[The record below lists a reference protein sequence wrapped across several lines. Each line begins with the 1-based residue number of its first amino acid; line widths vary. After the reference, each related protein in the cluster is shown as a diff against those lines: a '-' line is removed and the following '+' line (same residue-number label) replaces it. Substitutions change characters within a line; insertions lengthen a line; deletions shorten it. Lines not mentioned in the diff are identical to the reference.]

1 MYQMKT
7 KIYFIVAFVLLCLSC
22 NEDTLGI
29 NVTGELTGTVL
40 RDDTEEPLEN
50 VKISTNPASST
61 VFTDVEGNFT
71 LENILVDDY
80 AVQAELDGFST
91 SFESVSITEGNT
103 SSVAFKL
110 EVSSTEN
117 TQPTKPLL
125 VLPEDGQ
132 EDLGSSV
139 EFRWE
144 SMDTDDDEIIY
155 TLELRSGNN
164 SDIRNVEVVADTLV
178 TIENLLLSQTY
189 FWQVSADD
197 GNNDEVTSNISSFK
211 TLNSPGNSVYFVKK
225 VGSNNVIFSGDIN
238 LDSDSSEET
247 IDFNLFQVTS
257 DAVNSFR
264 PKKNDNARKLAFL
277 RTVGGLTHL
286 FISDLSGANEFQV
299 TTTTSVAGF
308 RQDELNYTWS
318 EDGSK
323 LFFANFDKLYS
334 INIDGTGAGE
344 DPIFT
349 TTDGAFISEIASAD
363 FQPNILLLKT
373 NNTQGY
379 DVNLFTYNLN
389 TQTVI
394 DVILSD
400 PMGAVGSI
408 DISANG
414 DRILYSYDTNGDENN
429 QYRIFASRLFE
440 YNAVTNT
447 TEMVDAEAAPGFN
460 DVYGSYTPNEAGI
473 IFTRVSNDADAIP
486 AIYLL
491 QSTSMTNRTDIIFNG
506 GIHPDF
512 E

>member
-1 MYQMKT
+1 MKT
-7 KIYFIVAFVLLCLSC
+7 RIYLFVACILFCLSC

-29 NVTGELTGTVL
+29 KQTGELTGTVL

-50 VKISTNPASST
+50 VKVSTNPASST
-61 VFTDVEGNFT
+61 VFTDVEGKFI
-71 LENILVDDY
+71 LENIEVDDY
-80 AVQAELDGFST
+80 AVQAELDGFAT
-91 SFESVSITEGNT
+91 SFESVSIIDGNT

-110 EVSSTEN
+110 EVSISEN
-117 TQPTKPLL
+117 TQPTKPVL
-125 VLPEDGQ
+125 VIPADGQ
-132 EDLGSSV
+132 EDLGTSI

-144 SMDTDDDEIIY
+144 SMDTDDDEITY

-164 SDIRNVEVVADTLV
+164 NDIRNIEVVSDTLT
-178 TIENLLLSQTY
+178 TINNLLLSQTY

-197 GNNDEVTSNISSFK
+197 GVNDEVTSNISSFK
-211 TLNSPGNSVYFVKK
+211 TLDSPGNSVYFVKK
-225 VGSNNVIFSGDIN
+225 MGSNNVIFSGDIN
-238 LDSDSSEET
+238 LDSESSDET
-247 IDFNLFQVTS
+247 VDFNLFQVTS

-277 RTVGGLTHL
+277 RTVGGVTHL

-299 TTTTSVAGF
+299 TTTTSIAGF

-323 LFFANFDKLYS
+323 LFFANFNKLYS
-334 INIDGTGAGE
+334 INIDGTGAG
-344 DPIFT
+344 DVPIFT
-349 TTDGAFISEIASAD
+349 TTDGSFISEIASAD

-379 DVNLFTYNLN
+379 DVNLFTYDLSTGNVVD
-389 TQTVI
+389 T
-394 DVILSD
+394 ILAD

-414 DRILYSYDTNGDENN
+414 EKILYSYDTNGDENN

-440 YNAVTNT
+440 FDTVSNT
-447 TEMVDAEAAPGFN
+447 TEMVDAETPPGFN
-460 DVYGSYTPNEAGI
+460 DIYGSYSPNEAGI

-486 AIYLL
+486 AVYLL

-506 GIHPDF
+506 GIHPDY